1 MHVKKLI
8 NKNAFQW
15 DAYRP
20 LQWPSL
26 SARGRGV
33 SARQAPSPLDRKQ
46 KESWPRTFCFQYYI
60 AIVVILAFEA
70 IIYAHQAQYYAPESR
85 TKPKTGI
92 IFREIRRP
100 DADIGLVECAKFFA
114 NYCFYK
120 FGLEV
125 SYLYYL
131 CVSIFSDK
139 QKGI

>member
-1 MHVKKLI
+1 M
-8 NKNAFQW
+8 
-15 DAYRP
+15 
-20 LQWPSL
+20 
-26 SARGRGV
+26 
-33 SARQAPSPLDRKQ
+33 SARQAPPPLDRKQ

-70 IIYAHQAQYYAPESR
+70 IIYVHQAQYYAPESR

-125 SYLYYL
+125 SYLYYFTCFNFL
-131 CVSIFSDK
+131 GQTKRYLNYIVK
-139 QKGI
+139 